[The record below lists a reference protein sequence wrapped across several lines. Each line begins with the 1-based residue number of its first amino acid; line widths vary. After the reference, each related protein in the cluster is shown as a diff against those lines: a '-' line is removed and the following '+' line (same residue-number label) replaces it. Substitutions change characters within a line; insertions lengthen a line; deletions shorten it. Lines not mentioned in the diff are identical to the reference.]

1 MKRILPL
8 LLAILPMMAF
18 AQGRTIKGVV
28 TDRIDGEPVMMAI
41 VSAKSD
47 THRERAVNTDMDGH
61 FSIVV
66 SDDERAVE
74 ITCMGYSKHEIKLKP
89 GKNDYRVTLESDRAL
104 AEVVV
109 TGYQKI
115 DRRKL
120 TAAATTVK
128 ISDEQTGAIH
138 SIDQALAGQVAG
150 MASIA
155 SSGSPTSPM
164 KIRIRGT
171 ASLNGTQDPL
181 WVLDGIPLEGTD
193 IPSMDDL
200 QDIDNIYQTSIAGIN
215 PSDIESITVLKD
227 AAATAIY
234 GARAANG
241 VIVITTKKG
250 KVGAPNVQFAV
261 KLSVTPRASMSGL
274 NLLNSSE
281 KVDLEL
287 DLLQSG
293 YPFRQNKG
301 DVARIVNRYGGLT
314 TDAMNEINALRNI
327 NTDWNSELFRTVF
340 NQEYNLTISGGNE
353 RAHYYTS
360 AGYYTEQ
367 GNVRGVEANRMNLT
381 LKTDFKINKMLTVGA
396 SLFAN
401 RRVQESFLT
410 IYGGFT
416 NPVFYS
422 RWANPYQRLYDEDGS
437 YIYDVNVQGG
447 KEDSNLDFNMAEE
460 RANTQHKNT
469 SWNVTAI
476 FDAELKFNDKFKI
489 TSQFGLQYDGGEI
502 TKYAAHDSYA
512 MRKEKEASIYT
523 YSDGRYSFLPKG
535 GSNKVT
541 ENHSRQWTWKA
552 MAEYNNQWGEHH
564 NLEAML
570 GTEVRKTYAN
580 SLYSAVYGYDRRTLT
595 STPVIFPSTDY
606 AKQFPLHEETQ
617 SENAFVSWFATASYS
632 FMHRYTIGGSIRFD
646 GSDVFGVAKKYRYLP
661 LYSVSALW
669 RIGDEKFLKGVK
681 ALDYLNLRASYG
693 IQGNIDKQTSPYL
706 IGVYKTAMILPGN
719 SESII
724 RVDASPNPLLRW
736 EKTQNVNVGL
746 DQAWL
751 GGTIQLNIDYYF
763 RHGSDLIGMQMLPL
777 ETGFASTSINWAAM
791 DNQGLE
797 IALTTRNI
805 NTRDW
810 TWTTNFNLG
819 WNDNKVLRET
829 VAENATYPGRE
840 GYPVGAL
847 FAYKT
852 AGLDDQGYPLF
863 RTADGRA
870 VTGQEFFAL
879 NAAGAS
885 TLSAK
890 EQRDLYTYMGSADP
904 KVTGGFTNTIKFRK
918 WTLGINFIF
927 NFGAKVRV
935 QPTYSATNFDRGLN
949 TNHDVLNR
957 WTPTNKNTQF
967 PTLMSTADGR
977 TNEYLNYSEFTTWS
991 MLDIWIKNLSYA
1003 RLQSLRLA
1011 YDFSDMK
1018 WLKRLGVRSAQMSLE
1033 GRNLFVISSNYD
1045 NYLDP
1050 ETMGNPYAQP
1060 IARNIIYTLSLGF

>member
-8 LLAILPMMAF
+8 LLALLPMMAF

-681 ALDYLNLRASYG
+681 ALDYLNIRASYG

-810 TWTTNFNLG
+810 TWTTNLNLG

-1033 GRNLFVISSNYD
+1033 GRNLLVISSNYD

>member
-8 LLAILPMMAF
+8 LLALLPMMAF

-810 TWTTNFNLG
+810 TWTTNLNLG

-1033 GRNLFVISSNYD
+1033 GRNLLVISSNYD

>member
-61 FSIVV
+61 FSIVF

-293 YPFRQNKG
+293 YPFRKKKG
-301 DVARIVNRYGGLT
+301 DVAPIVNRYGGLT

-437 YIYDVNVQGG
+437 YIYDVNVQG
-447 KEDSNLDFNMAEE
+447 
-460 RANTQHKNT
+460 
-469 SWNVTAI
+469 
-476 FDAELKFNDKFKI
+476 
-489 TSQFGLQYDGGEI
+489 
-502 TKYAAHDSYA
+502 
-512 MRKEKEASIYT
+512 
-523 YSDGRYSFLPKG
+523 
-535 GSNKVT
+535 
-541 ENHSRQWTWKA
+541 
-552 MAEYNNQWGEHH
+552 
-564 NLEAML
+564 
-570 GTEVRKTYAN
+570 
-580 SLYSAVYGYDRRTLT
+580 
-595 STPVIFPSTDY
+595 
-606 AKQFPLHEETQ
+606 
-617 SENAFVSWFATASYS
+617 
-632 FMHRYTIGGSIRFD
+632 
-646 GSDVFGVAKKYRYLP
+646 
-661 LYSVSALW
+661 
-669 RIGDEKFLKGVK
+669 VK
-681 ALDYLNLRASYG
+681 
-693 IQGNIDKQTSPYL
+693 
-706 IGVYKTAMILPGN
+706 
-719 SESII
+719 
-724 RVDASPNPLLRW
+724 
-736 EKTQNVNVGL
+736 
-746 DQAWL
+746 
-751 GGTIQLNIDYYF
+751 
-763 RHGSDLIGMQMLPL
+763 
-777 ETGFASTSINWAAM
+777 
-791 DNQGLE
+791 
-797 IALTTRNI
+797 
-805 NTRDW
+805 
-810 TWTTNFNLG
+810 
-819 WNDNKVLRET
+819 
-829 VAENATYPGRE
+829 
-840 GYPVGAL
+840 
-847 FAYKT
+847 
-852 AGLDDQGYPLF
+852 
-863 RTADGRA
+863 
-870 VTGQEFFAL
+870 
-879 NAAGAS
+879 
-885 TLSAK
+885 
-890 EQRDLYTYMGSADP
+890 
-904 KVTGGFTNTIKFRK
+904 
-918 WTLGINFIF
+918 
-927 NFGAKVRV
+927 
-935 QPTYSATNFDRGLN
+935 
-949 TNHDVLNR
+949 
-957 WTPTNKNTQF
+957 
-967 PTLMSTADGR
+967 
-977 TNEYLNYSEFTTWS
+977 
-991 MLDIWIKNLSYA
+991 
-1003 RLQSLRLA
+1003 
-1011 YDFSDMK
+1011 
-1018 WLKRLGVRSAQMSLE
+1018 
-1033 GRNLFVISSNYD
+1033 
-1045 NYLDP
+1045 
-1050 ETMGNPYAQP
+1050 
-1060 IARNIIYTLSLGF
+1060 